1 VAYLDFGRAVRGVD
15 SILRH
20 HYRVKEF
27 TDDEEC
33 IFRIAVVPSQCAV
46 RLSDGTGIKEGD
58 PVLHLHFWN
67 EHLPQMGTDGP
78 STGWANLMKRRV
90 QRSLAT
96 VSRHLDRERQFDAVQ
111 ALHGSPPFASRL
123 GAAQMVRTAHRFG
136 FDVIEPDAP
145 AELHKR
151 IHEMLD
157 SMVLWSMAY
166 TFNPAAL
173 RSKGLPLR
181 RHQLWISRSR
191 LQRYYG
197 GAATEAASA
206 HPH

>member
-1 VAYLDFGRAVRGVD
+1 MAYLDFGRAVRGVD
-15 SILRH
+15 SILRQ

-33 IFRIAVVPSQCAV
+33 IFRIGVMASPSAIH
-46 RLSDGTGIKEGD
+46 LSDGTAIKEGD
-58 PVLHLHFWN
+58 PVLQLHFWN
-67 EHLPQMGTDGP
+67 EHLPRMGTDGP
-78 STGWANLMKRRV
+78 STGWANLMKRRM

-123 GAAQMVRTAHRFG
+123 GAAQMVRTAQRFG
-136 FDVIEPDAP
+136 FDVMEPDAS

-173 RSKGLPLR
+173 RSKGPPRR
-181 RHQLWISRSR
+181 RHQLWISRTR

-197 GAATEAASA
+197 GAAAEAAPA
-206 HPH
+206 QPH